1 MILKFPDILI
11 FEPGMVNDKNELIID
26 ESFDRNNRLSK
37 TLGVRGFKFDASEL
51 SGKLTVN
58 DKIRFETDIFVV
70 DPTVNTDDLQ
80 GENITANVSV
90 ELKGLNFRSVYGKV
104 DINLGDQMEIPN
116 VPLDKFPEFM
126 RNKDAVIDVLNP
138 ILALKT
144 ESNLGIPIDT
154 KLSLTKF
161 VDGKELTDE
170 KIFLNFSL
178 PKVNSPDEIIETGYW
193 YAPRQSGM
201 PNGYTFAETHLQN
214 LFKPVPD
221 SVQVEFVPTINPGV
235 QHMID
240 LVADYKLKV
249 KYDIILPLSFG
260 KDLNI
265 VLRDTIEN
273 VNLEFGDLDLKTGA
287 LEILAKITNSIPLDL
302 EMELIMMDADHN
314 ILATSPAQTIL
325 AGASDGSGV
334 DSNIRIKLADNLEN
348 LKDLNKV
355 VLVFK
360 ATSNETVAGTP
371 IKPTNF
377 IKANLRARVLGG
389 LNVTLK
395 TNNY

>member
-1 MILKFPDILI
+1 
-11 FEPGMVNDKNELIID
+11 
-26 ESFDRNNRLSK
+26 
-37 TLGVRGFKFDASEL
+37 
-51 SGKLTVN
+51 
-58 DKIRFETDIFVV
+58 
-70 DPTVNTDDLQ
+70 
-80 GENITANVSV
+80 
-90 ELKGLNFRSVYGKV
+90 
-104 DINLGDQMEIPN
+104 
-116 VPLDKFPEFM
+116 M

-138 ILALKT
+138 ILTLKT